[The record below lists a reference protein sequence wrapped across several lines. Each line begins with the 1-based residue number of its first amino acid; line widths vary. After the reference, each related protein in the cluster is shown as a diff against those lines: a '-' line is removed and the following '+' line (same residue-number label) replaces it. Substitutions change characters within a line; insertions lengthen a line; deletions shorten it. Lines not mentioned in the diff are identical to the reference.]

1 MLTPNE
7 YACGDYTYLLENLT
21 RHSGITR
28 SMIRLRRKKK
38 RHAQQD
44 RREFQSPTL
53 AKLGGWSSA
62 ISPVCMLQTTVAEY
76 DVRQD
81 ETLLLEMFPSP
92 QSGGQQPRLRS
103 TPSWR
108 RTTRSPRQT
117 ERLHSGDSQ
126 AGLGLLAP
134 GKMCV
139 YLVGIKQENALLL
152 VAMHSAPASSAIL
165 S

>member
-7 YACGDYTYLLENLT
+7 AFRYNTIND
-21 RHSGITR
+21 
-28 SMIRLRRKKK
+28 
-38 RHAQQD
+38 
-44 RREFQSPTL
+44 TL
-53 AKLGGWSSA
+53 ASKEETFIGRDGQSSQALLRANELSAA
-62 ISPVCMLQTTVAEY
+62 IFQ
-76 DVRQD
+76 
-81 ETLLLEMFPSP
+81 
-92 QSGGQQPRLRS
+92 S

>member
-1 MLTPNE
+1 
-7 YACGDYTYLLENLT
+7 
-21 RHSGITR
+21 
-28 SMIRLRRKKK
+28 MILALGARGPGFDHRLGPSFARNPTQRQLSL
-38 RHAQQD
+38 RAFRYNTIND
-44 RREFQSPTL
+44 TL
-53 AKLGGWSSA
+53 ASKEETFIGRA